1 MKASEIRQ
9 KSVEDMAQELDALHK
24 EQFSL
29 RMQNATGQLTRS
41 SEMRRVRRDI
51 ARIKTVLNEKKQGT
65 NMSEQEK
72 STRLVT
78 GRVVSDKMDK
88 TITVLVE
95 RKVAHPIY
103 KKYMKR
109 STKYHAHD
117 ETNECNVGDYVTIT
131 SSRPL
136 SKTKSWNLVE
146 VIDRA
151 KQSTGHNWSLDNDS
165 NAKQS

>member
-1 MKASEIRQ
+1 
-9 KSVEDMAQELDALHK
+9 
-24 EQFSL
+24 
-29 RMQNATGQLTRS
+29 
-41 SEMRRVRRDI
+41 
-51 ARIKTVLNEKKQGT
+51 
-65 NMSEQEK
+65 MSEQEK

-117 ETNECNVGDYVTIT
+117 ETNECNVGDVVSIT

-151 KQSTGHNWSLDNDS
+151 K
-165 NAKQS
+165 